1 MVTVNNEC
9 FLFRK
14 LSIDFRHSRFSFFA
28 IENIQNLETTK
39 NFQKLIFEVLSLFIW
54 FSSTFLSILCVQDK
68 NSQGV
73 AQCYQRTLIKLSRS
87 HFLLHFPLFQS
98 TRQSL
103 LTNIN
108 KIDES
113 ILKKHDELITK
124 TTSAW
129 RQQIWLVL

>member
-1 MVTVNNEC
+1 MSVFYLEN
-9 FLFRK
+9 FL
-14 LSIDFRHSRFSFFA
+14 LISGISGFSFFA

-39 NFQKLIFEVLSLFIW
+39 NFQKLIFRGIK
-54 FSSTFLSILCVQDK
+54 SIYLIFEYFPKHFVCSRQ

-73 AQCYQRTLIKLSRS
+73 AQSYQRALIKLSRS

-98 TRQSL
+98 ARQSL

>member
-1 MVTVNNEC
+1 MSVFYLEN
-9 FLFRK
+9 FL
-14 LSIDFRHSRFSFFA
+14 LISGISGFSFFA

-39 NFQKLIFEVLSLFIW
+39 NFQKLIFRGIK
-54 FSSTFLSILCVQDK
+54 SIYLIFEYFPKHFVCSRQ

-73 AQCYQRTLIKLSRS
+73 AQSYQRALIKLSRS

-98 TRQSL
+98 ARQSL

-124 TTSAW
+124 TTSVW
-129 RQQIWLVL
+129 RQQI

>member
-1 MVTVNNEC
+1 MSVFYLEN
-9 FLFRK
+9 FL
-14 LSIDFRHSRFSFFA
+14 LISGISGFSFFA

-39 NFQKLIFEVLSLFIW
+39 NFQKLIFRGIK
-54 FSSTFLSILCVQDK
+54 SIYLIFEYFPKHFVCSRQ

-73 AQCYQRTLIKLSRS
+73 AQSYQRALIKLSRS

-98 TRQSL
+98 ARQPL

-129 RQQIWLVL
+129 RQQI